1 MQASGKELV
10 LVSRLTVFVW
20 SVWMG
25 GLLAILNAANVNVY
39 WLGIW
44 TGVVSS
50 GVALVSCLSID
61 DSSLG
66 YMSEFTSMTASK
78 TLLSPNVRNK
88 QTHVWMG
95 TPLRTHSILQSLLI
109 YVMQDLA
116 GFMTSL

>member
-1 MQASGKELV
+1 MESRNAQLPYSQYLYLAAYPQTSLQASGKELV

-50 GVALVSCLSID
+50 GAALVSC
-61 DSSLG
+61 
-66 YMSEFTSMTASK
+66 YC
-78 TLLSPNVRNK
+78 
-88 QTHVWMG
+88 
-95 TPLRTHSILQSLLI
+95 
-109 YVMQDLA
+109 
-116 GFMTSL
+116 